1 MPTHANRAALQL
13 HTDPDTR
20 RADARHTASAGK
32 RSHEQIQASI
42 AGSTV
47 CFLFDAL
54 TYLIAAASAFLVSRS
69 VGGEAALRLAQEQ
82 KGWAFACRIFY
93 ILCWLYRL
101 LRLAFDMPSCQCC
114 F

>member
-13 HTDPDTR
+13 HIDPDTR
-20 RADARHTASAGK
+20 RADARHSAGQ

-69 VGGEAALRLAQEQ
+69 IGGEAALRLAQEQ
-82 KGWAFACRIFY
+82 KGWAFY

-101 LRLAFDMPSCQCC
+101 LRFAFDMPSCQCC